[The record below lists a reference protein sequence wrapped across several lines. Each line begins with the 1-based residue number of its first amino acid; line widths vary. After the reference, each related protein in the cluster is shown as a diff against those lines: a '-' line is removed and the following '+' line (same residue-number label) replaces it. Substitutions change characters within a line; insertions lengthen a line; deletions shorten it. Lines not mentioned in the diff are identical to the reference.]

1 MKKIIILL
9 VVSIIAIIYLTLTQS
24 NQSKQLTNLT
34 VESVD
39 SDEFKITTTNND
51 SLFIKPIYAGRY
63 EEKHEGDEDEIGY
76 YTETEWKDLER
87 VEKKIIIDK
96 FLTYIIQGAK
106 EESKVYPKI
115 PYQLYVAQ
123 AILESNYGCSY
134 VAFSA
139 NNIYGHK
146 YWGKD
151 PSQHVT
157 AKDDGPYD
165 KFRVFESKWFSL
177 RAHSKLLMGM
187 YWRRLEGEPTVE
199 NWLES
204 LCGGKTLEESI
215 EFVENRGSVYASA
228 CHDREEDEVYYSDK
242 IRRIIKCYDL

>member
-1 MKKIIILL
+1 MKKIILLTGCSILL
-9 VVSIIAIIYLTLTQS
+9 LIYLNLTQ
-24 NQSKQLTNLT
+24 NK
-34 VESVD
+34 ESVPLTMVPHELTPIPND
-39 SDEFKITTTNND
+39 SVDIRPITPIYPGRYDEKNESDEDKD
-51 SLFIKPIYAGRY
+51 
-63 EEKHEGDEDEIGY
+63 GY
-76 YTETEWKDLER
+76 YTETEWKALDRE
-87 VEKKIIIDK
+87 EKKIIIDK

-106 EESKVYPKI
+106 EESKIYPQI

-123 AILESNYGCSY
+123 AVLESNYGCSY
-134 VAFSA
+134 IANSA
-139 NNIYGHK
+139 NNMYGHK

-151 PSQHVT
+151 TSQHVT

-165 KFRVFESKWFSL
+165 KFKVFPSKWFSL
-177 RAHSKLLMGM
+177 RAHSKLLMRM
-187 YWRRLEGEPTVE
+187 YWKRLEGDPTIE

-228 CHDREEDEVYYSDK
+228 CHDREGDEIYYSDK

>member
-1 MKKIIILL
+1 MKKIILL
-9 VVSIIAIIYLTLTQS
+9 VAFSTIILIYLNPRQNNQSTQS
-24 NQSKQLTNLT
+24 TQLTM
-34 VESVD
+34 ESHGL
-39 SDEFKITTTNND
+39 ILPNND
-51 SLFIKPIYAGRY
+51 SLFIRPIKPIYPGRDK
-63 EEKHEGDEDEIGY
+63 EKNEGNEDESGY
-76 YTETEWKDLER
+76 YTETEWKALDR
-87 VEKKIIIDK
+87 KEKKIIINK

-106 EESKVYPKI
+106 EESKVYPQI

-139 NNIYGHK
+139 RNLYGHK

-151 PSQHVT
+151 SSQHVT
-157 AKDDGPYD
+157 AKDDGPQD
-165 KFRVFESKWFSL
+165 KFKIFESKWFSL

-187 YWRRLEGEPTVE
+187 YWKRLEGEPTVE

-228 CHDREEDEVYYSDK
+228 CHDRDEDEVYYSDK

>member
-1 MKKIIILL
+1 MKKIILL
-9 VVSIIAIIYLTLTQS
+9 VVISTTILIYLNLTQN
-24 NQSKQLTNLT
+24 NQPTKLA
-34 VESVD
+34 VEPY
-39 SDEFKITTTNND
+39 ELKMTNND
-51 SLFIKPIYAGRY
+51 SLFIRPIKPIYPGRD
-63 EEKHEGDEDEIGY
+63 EEKNEGDEEENGY
-76 YTETEWKDLER
+76 YTEIEWKALDRE
-87 VEKKIIIDK
+87 EKKIIIDK
-96 FLTYIIQGAK
+96 FLTYITQAAK
-106 EESKVYPKI
+106 EESKVYPQI

-123 AILESNYGCSY
+123 AVLESNYGCSY

-151 PSQHVT
+151 STQHVT
-157 AKDDGPYD
+157 AKDDGPND
-165 KFRVFESKWFSL
+165 KFRVFDSKWFSL

-187 YWRRLEGEPTVE
+187 YWKRLEGEPTVE

-228 CHDREEDEVYYSDK
+228 CHDRDEDEVYYSDK